1 MRVLFVCTGNTCRSP
16 LAEAMLRRLAAE
28 HAELGLEVGSAGIA
42 AVNGAPASEGSYLI
56 GLEHG
61 LDLSRHRSRAVTPA
75 IVAEADLILAMG
87 RRHHDAVVA
96 AGGEGKTAVLGEYA
110 GRSGADAEVADPFG
124 GDLEGYRATYADL
137 DELLP
142 RVVERIAAEQG
153 RGRR

>member
-28 HAELGLEVGSAGIA
+28 HAELALEVGSAGTA

-61 LDLSRHRSRAVTPA
+61 LDLSGHQSRAVTPA

-124 GDLEGYRATYADL
+124 GDLEGYRGTYADL

-142 RVVERIAAEQG
+142 RVIERIAAEQG
-153 RGRR
+153 RGGR